1 MTMIPIAPIQLRVFD
16 SPGMTDSKY
25 FTTTK
30 KGEIFELK
38 SELNND
44 KKEKKKEA
52 VKKVI
57 ASMTV
62 GKDVSALFPDVV
74 NCMQT
79 DNLELKKLV
88 YLYLMNY
95 AKSQPDMAIMAVNT
109 FVKDLP
115 HSQLVKD
122 CEDTNPL
129 IRALAVRTMGCIRV
143 DKITEYLCEPLRK
156 CLKDEDPYVRKT
168 AAVCVAKLY
177 DISSSMVEDQGFLDQ
192 LKDLLSD
199 SNPMVVANAVA
210 ALSEI
215 NEASASGQPLVEM
228 NSATINKLLTALNE
242 CTEWGQVFILDSLAN
257 YTPKDEREAQSI
269 CERITPRLAHA
280 NAAVVLS
287 AIKVLMKLLEILAS
301 DSDFCAMLTKK
312 LAPPLVTLLS
322 SEPEVQYVAL
332 RNINLIVQKRPD
344 ILKHEMKVFFV
355 KYNDPIYVKLEK
367 LDIMIRLANQSNI
380 AQVLS
385 ELKEYATEVDV
396 DFVRKA
402 VRAIGRCAIKVEPSA
417 ERCVSTLLDLIQTK
431 VNYVVQ
437 EAIVVIKDI
446 FRKYPNKYES
456 IISTLCEN
464 LDTLDEP
471 EARASMVWIIGEYA
485 ERIDNADELLDSFL
499 EGFQDENA
507 QVQLQ
512 LLTAVVKL
520 FLKRPADTQE
530 LVQHVLS
537 LATQDS
543 DNPDLRD
550 RGFIYWRLLSTDPA
564 AAKEVV
570 LADKPL
576 ISEETDLLEP
586 TLLDELICHISSLA
600 SVYHKP
606 PTAFVEGRGA
616 GVRKSL
622 PNRSASAAGEE
633 AVPEATV
640 IPNQESLIGDLLSM
654 DIGAPAAPAAPV
666 ANTSN
671 VDLLGGGLDI
681 LLGGNMS
688 ETTNNAAAPAAT
700 AAAGGAGGLLGDIFG
715 IGPAATTNMI
725 QIPKITW
732 LPADKG
738 KGLEVQGT
746 FSRRNGQ
753 IFMDMTFTNKA
764 MQAMTGFAIQL
775 NKNSFGL
782 VPAAPLQVAPLQ
794 PSQSTEASLSLG
806 TTGPVQR
813 MEPLNNLQVAI
824 KNNVDIFYFAC
835 LVHGNVLFV
844 EDGQLDKRVFLT
856 TWKEIPAAN
865 EIQFNL
871 HGIAG
876 TADTVAAKMT
886 ANNIFTIAKRN
897 VEGQDMLYQSLKLTN
912 NIWVLLELKLSP
924 GSPDATLSLKT
935 RSVEVG
941 SIIFAAYEQIIRSP

>member
-1 MTMIPIAPIQLRVFD
+1 M
-16 SPGMTDSKY
+16 
-25 FTTTK
+25 
-30 KGEIFELK
+30 
-38 SELNND
+38 
-44 KKEKKKEA
+44 
-52 VKKVI
+52 
-57 ASMTV
+57 
-62 GKDVSALFPDVV
+62 
-74 NCMQT
+74 
-79 DNLELKKLV
+79 
-88 YLYLMNY
+88 
-95 AKSQPDMAIMAVNT
+95 
-109 FVKDLP
+109 
-115 HSQLVKD
+115 
-122 CEDTNPL
+122 

-215 NEASASGQPLVEM
+215 NEASASGQPLVEL

-242 CTEWGQVFILDSLAN
+242 CTEWGQVFILDALAN

-287 AIKVLMKLLEILAS
+287 AIKVLMKLLEILSS
-301 DSDFCAMLTKK
+301 DSDFCATLTKK

-417 ERCVSTLLDLIQTK
+417 ERCVSTLLELIQTK

-606 PTAFVEGRGA
+606 PTAFVEGRSA

-622 PNRSASAAGEE
+622 PNRVVDNDSNSHHSD
-633 AVPEATV
+633 ATSV

-654 DIGAPAAPAAPV
+654 DIGAPVPAAAPSAAPQ
-666 ANTSN
+666 SN

-681 LLGGNMS
+681 LMGGGPP
-688 ETTNNAAAPAAT
+688 APAVDPIMNT
-700 AAAGGAGGLLGDIFG
+700 GTGLLGDIFG
-715 IGPAATTNMI
+715 LNTSSNPMVAV
-725 QIPKITW
+725 PRITW
-732 LPADKG
+732 LPAEKG

-746 FSRRNGQ
+746 FARRGGHV
-753 IFMDMTFTNKA
+753 FMDMTFTNKA
-764 MQAMTGFAIQL
+764 MQVMNGFAIQL
-775 NKNSFGL
+775 NKNSFGM
-782 VPAAPLQVAPLQ
+782 VPGAPLQVPSLP
-794 PSQSTEASLSLG
+794 PSQSAEVSLQLNA
-806 TTGPVQR
+806 TGPVQR
-813 MEPLNNLQVAI
+813 MEPINNLQIAV
-824 KNNVDIFYFAC
+824 KNNVDVFYFAC
-835 LVHGNVLFV
+835 LVHGNVMFT
-844 EDGQLDKRVFLT
+844 EDGQLDKRVFLS

-865 EIQFNL
+865 EVQYNL
-871 HGIAG
+871 HGIVG
-876 TADTVAAKMT
+876 NADAVAARMT

-897 VEGQDMLYQSLKLTN
+897 VEGQDMLYQSLKLEN
-912 NIWVLLELKLSP
+912 NVWVLLELKLAP
-924 GSPDATLSLKT
+924 GSSEGTLSLKS
-935 RSVEVG
+935 RSVEVAQMIF
-941 SIIFAAYEQIIRSP
+941 SAYDIIIKSSV